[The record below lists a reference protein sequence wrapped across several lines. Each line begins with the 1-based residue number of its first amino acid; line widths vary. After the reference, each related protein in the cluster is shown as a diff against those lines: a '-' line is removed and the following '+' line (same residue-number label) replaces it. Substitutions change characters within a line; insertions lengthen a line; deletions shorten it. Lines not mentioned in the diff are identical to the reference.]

1 MKLVVFGATGATGR
15 ELVGLALE
23 QGHAVTAFARDPAK
37 LGLSHPNLS
46 VIRGD
51 VLDPAS
57 VQRAVHGQEAV
68 LCTIGAG
75 AKRGTLRADGTR
87 NIAGAMEKAGVRR
100 LVCQSSYGVGDTRDK
115 LSFLLKYVLV
125 PLVLRH
131 AFADHEAQERVI
143 RQSRLDWT
151 IVRPVGLVKGPKTGI
166 YRHGNLGAAAP
177 ARATIS
183 HADVAEFMLKQ
194 LTEGTY
200 LRQTPGLAY

>member
-23 QGHAVTAFARDPAK
+23 QSHVVTAFARDPAK
-37 LGLSHPNLS
+37 LEVSHPNLN

-51 VLDPAS
+51 VLDPAA
-57 VQRAVHGQEAV
+57 VQSAVQGQEAV
-68 LCTIGAG
+68 LCAIGAG
-75 AKRGTLRADGTR
+75 AKRSTLRADGTR
-87 NIAGAMEKAGVRR
+87 NILRAMEKAGVRR
-100 LVCQSSYGVGDTRDK
+100 LVCQSSYGIGDTRDK

-151 IVRPVGLVKGPKTGI
+151 IVRPVGLAKGRRTGI
-166 YRHGNLGAAAP
+166 YRHGNLGAGAP
-177 ARATIS
+177 AGAKIS
-183 HADVAEFMLKQ
+183 HADVADFMLKQ
-194 LTEGTY
+194 LTDSTY
-200 LRQTPGLAY
+200 LRQAPGVAY

>member
-37 LGLSHPNLS
+37 LEVSHPNLN

-51 VLDPAS
+51 VLDPAA
-57 VQRAVHGQEAV
+57 VQSAVQGQEAV
-68 LCTIGAG
+68 LFGAG
-75 AKRGTLRADGTR
+75 AKRSTLRADGTR
-87 NIAGAMEKAGVRR
+87 NILRAMENVGVRR

-131 AFADHEAQERVI
+131 AFADHEAQEREI

-151 IVRPVGLVKGPKTGI
+151 IVRPVGLVKGRRTGI
-166 YRHGNLGAAAP
+166 YRHGNLGAEAP
-177 ARATIS
+177 AGARIS
-183 HADVAEFMLKQ
+183 HADVADFMLKQ
-194 LTEGTY
+194 VTDSTY
-200 LRQTPGLAY
+200 LRQTPGIAY